1 MSEILRSMADAF
13 DGHLLNVLK
22 KGRVVLLPD
31 GSKEQVEATA
41 ADLNVIRQRLKDC
54 GVTAMVDDASPIR
67 NIVEEMKRRNLRVGS
82 SDAECDR
89 KAV

>member
-1 MSEILRSMADAF
+1 MSDQLRAMADAF
-13 DGHLLNVLK
+13 DGHLLNVLRN
-22 KGRVVLLPD
+22 GRSVFMPD
-31 GSKEQVEATA
+31 GSKEQIEATA

-67 NIVEEMKRRNLRVGS
+67 NIVEEMKRRNLRVGAS
-82 SDAECDR
+82 VMESDR